1 MERCFQPLPIERYLF
16 PAVGRDPVPGPKK
29 RYGRIAVFR
38 RLLLFR
44 FSDRLRNLVRGSV
57 HILAAELLRLD
68 KRHRLANGLDT
79 DLRGAIL
86 HGKLFGR
93 GGVLDERLVVDRGR
107 ISDKRFLFGRPAR
120 LCALFLAAADAVR
133 HRRHI
138 RLSLIKDALRHIR
151 DRLFRQR
158 LVLHGDVDR
167 LFLPA
172 AGEYAAGLLVG
183 RRVVRRFRNGKYLRY
198 GKLLRTLA
206 LHAAFLFRP
215 GLFRNRLRHRLIL
228 RPRAALP
235 FLHLLAQRNIRR
247 NADNAEKRDDEH
259 RKRAVY
265 AHGPFKENGEKP
277 GNYAAGLQIHAAV
290 KQAADR

>member
-29 RYGRIAVFR
+29 RYGRVLVFR

-44 FSDRLRNLVRGSV
+44 FPDRLRDLVRGGV

-93 GGVLDERLVVDRGR
+93 RGVLDERLVDGSR
-107 ISDKRFLFGRPAR
+107 ISDKRFLFGRPAH
-120 LCALFLAAADAVR
+120 LCALFFAAADAFR

-138 RLSLIKDALRHIR
+138 RLSLIKNALRHIR

-158 LVLHGDVDR
+158 LVLHGDIDR

-172 AGEYAAGLLVG
+172 AGEYAAGLLV
-183 RRVVRRFRNGKYLRY
+183 RR
-198 GKLLRTLA
+198 
-206 LHAAFLFRP
+206 
-215 GLFRNRLRHRLIL
+215 
-228 RPRAALP
+228 
-235 FLHLLAQRNIRR
+235 
-247 NADNAEKRDDEH
+247 
-259 RKRAVY
+259 
-265 AHGPFKENGEKP
+265 
-277 GNYAAGLQIHAAV
+277 
-290 KQAADR
+290 